1 MADPPPPDILHMLV
15 GFRFH
20 PTDQE
25 IIGHYLHHKLL
36 ADDPSI
42 DDTIPEIG
50 TCKYEPWDLLGTTC
64 ISTTLHSAS
73 IAIPLGSICSRIST
87 YSLTGY

>member
-1 MADPPPPDILHMLV
+1 MADPSPPDILHMRV

-42 DDTIPEIG
+42 NDTIPEIG
-50 TCKYEPWDLLGTTC
+50 TCKYEPWDLLGTTF
-64 ISTTLHSAS
+64 ISYTFF
-73 IAIPLGSICSRIST
+73 RI
-87 YSLTGY
+87 